1 LYDPSEYDGLDDFYF
16 KFMSQLGY
24 EYDGQRKVINLT
36 YTYKDPELAAQFVNG
51 YAQGLEDFMVDEAER
66 SYMSPILMSRLDA
79 ARRQEEAAQEEI
91 KRTASQFE
99 VPAILEAPSEW
110 IKTYSDALADS
121 YKSETQTAALLAA
134 LKQLQ
139 RNRERRNLLSEPTG
153 PPDTTIIQDLV
164 LAALRIRLAMLSAGS
179 ETLADTLPPDS
190 PSLRRL
196 NEQKTFLTGYLEE
209 QYRKGIDVET
219 STVLLELQKYMVE
232 SYLYKAR
239 AAEAES
245 RLTKLPGLESAI
257 RPAMRRA
264 SVASA
269 AIKILEPMAE
279 YTSISEEHG
288 LHPVQVIDYGISP
301 VRPFQPAWNTLLY
314 LLPTA
319 LFLSTLWFALTA
331 MLRFETLKPVQEGGE
346 ANA

>member
-1 LYDPSEYDGLDDFYF
+1 
-16 KFMSQLGY
+16 
-24 EYDGQRKVINLT
+24 
-36 YTYKDPELAAQFVNG
+36 
-51 YAQGLEDFMVDEAER
+51 
-66 SYMSPILMSRLDA
+66 
-79 ARRQEEAAQEEI
+79 
-91 KRTASQFE
+91 
-99 VPAILEAPSEW
+99 
-110 IKTYSDALADS
+110 
-121 YKSETQTAALLAA
+121 
-134 LKQLQ
+134 
-139 RNRERRNLLSEPTG
+139 
-153 PPDTTIIQDLV
+153 
-164 LAALRIRLAMLSAGS
+164 
-179 ETLADTLPPDS
+179 
-190 PSLRRL
+190 
-196 NEQKTFLTGYLEE
+196 LTGYLEE

-245 RLTKLPGLESAI
+245 RLTKLPGLEAAI

-331 MLRFETLKPVQEGGE
+331 MLRFETLKPVQEGGD